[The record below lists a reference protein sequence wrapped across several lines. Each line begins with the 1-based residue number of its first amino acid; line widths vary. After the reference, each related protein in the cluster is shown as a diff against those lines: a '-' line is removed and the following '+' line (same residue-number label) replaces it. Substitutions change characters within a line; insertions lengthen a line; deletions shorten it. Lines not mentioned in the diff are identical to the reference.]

1 MQALLD
7 NLAPL
12 LQGLL
17 TTLWMAALSAV
28 GALVLGVVVTAMR
41 VSPIPVLRGV
51 AFAYVQLFLNVPLLA
66 LLVLFVFALPD
77 AGLLMPLPMTA
88 VVVLVDLRGRVRR
101 RGRAQRREH
110 GGDGPGGGGARA
122 RADVPADAGVGDPA
136 AGAAGGGPA
145 GRQRDDRAG
154 DEHVAVRGVGIVEL
168 TAAANKT
175 NLVHAQPIPIFV
187 GAGLTYMA
195 LALLIGLGTG
205 WLERT
210 GGDRAMT
217 PRSLRRARPAN
228 PSPDPLWSVV
238 SGLVLAGVVG
248 LGLWQFAKHGQLD
261 AARWAPFTQWP
272 IWEYLLVG
280 LLGTLEAAAY
290 VAVLSAVGGHLPRAG
305 PAVPGAGSCAGSPP
319 ATSRS
324 RAPCRCC

>member
-88 VVVLVDLRGRVRR
+88 VVVLVIYEAAYVAEAVRS
-101 RGRAQRREH
+101 GVNTVALGQAEA
-110 GGDGPGGGGARA
+110 ARA
-122 RADVPADAGVGDPA
+122 LGLTFRQTLRSVILPQALRAVVQPVGNVMIALVMNTSLFA
-136 AGAAGGGPA
+136 A
-145 GRQRDDRAG
+145 
-154 DEHVAVRGVGIVEL
+154 VGIVEL

-187 GAGLTYMA
+187 GAGLTYML

-205 WLERT
+205 WLER
-210 GGDRAMT
+210 R
-217 PRSLRRARPAN
+217 
-228 PSPDPLWSVV
+228 
-238 SGLVLAGVVG
+238 
-248 LGLWQFAKHGQLD
+248 
-261 AARWAPFTQWP
+261 
-272 IWEYLLVG
+272 
-280 LLGTLEAAAY
+280 
-290 VAVLSAVGGHLPRAG
+290 VAIVR
-305 PAVPGAGSCAGSPP
+305 
-319 ATSRS
+319 
-324 RAPCRCC
+324 

>member
-88 VVVLVDLRGRVRR
+88 VVVLVIYEAAYVAEAVRS
-101 RGRAQRREH
+101 GVNTVALGQAEA
-110 GGDGPGGGGARA
+110 ARA
-122 RADVPADAGVGDPA
+122 LGLTFRQTLGSVILPQALRAVVQPVGNVMIALVMNTSLFA
-136 AGAAGGGPA
+136 A
-145 GRQRDDRAG
+145 
-154 DEHVAVRGVGIVEL
+154 VGIVEL

-187 GAGLTYMA
+187 GAGLTYML

-205 WLERT
+205 WLER
-210 GGDRAMT
+210 R
-217 PRSLRRARPAN
+217 
-228 PSPDPLWSVV
+228 
-238 SGLVLAGVVG
+238 
-248 LGLWQFAKHGQLD
+248 
-261 AARWAPFTQWP
+261 
-272 IWEYLLVG
+272 
-280 LLGTLEAAAY
+280 
-290 VAVLSAVGGHLPRAG
+290 VAIVR
-305 PAVPGAGSCAGSPP
+305 
-319 ATSRS
+319 
-324 RAPCRCC
+324 

>member
-88 VVVLVDLRGRVRR
+88 VVVLVIYEAAYVAEAVRS
-101 RGRAQRREH
+101 GVNTVALGQAEA
-110 GGDGPGGGGARA
+110 ARA
-122 RADVPADAGVGDPA
+122 LGLTFRQTLGSVILPQALRAVVQPVGNVMIALVMNTSLFA
-136 AGAAGGGPA
+136 A
-145 GRQRDDRAG
+145 
-154 DEHVAVRGVGIVEL
+154 VGIVEL

-205 WLERT
+205 WLER
-210 GGDRAMT
+210 R
-217 PRSLRRARPAN
+217 
-228 PSPDPLWSVV
+228 
-238 SGLVLAGVVG
+238 
-248 LGLWQFAKHGQLD
+248 
-261 AARWAPFTQWP
+261 
-272 IWEYLLVG
+272 
-280 LLGTLEAAAY
+280 
-290 VAVLSAVGGHLPRAG
+290 VAIVR
-305 PAVPGAGSCAGSPP
+305 
-319 ATSRS
+319 
-324 RAPCRCC
+324 